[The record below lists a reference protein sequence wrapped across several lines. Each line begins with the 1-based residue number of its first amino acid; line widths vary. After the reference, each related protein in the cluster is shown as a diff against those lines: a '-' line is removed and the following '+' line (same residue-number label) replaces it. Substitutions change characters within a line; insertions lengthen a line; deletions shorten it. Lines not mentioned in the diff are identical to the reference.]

1 MDKPFLRLLD
11 KIEEYEYKSLVWGD
25 IHGSLSEDDVIRF
38 AEELC
43 GEDCE
48 ADKLLDDLI
57 NKGDLE
63 TLRKKK
69 KEYVDIMNDLRL
81 DLNQINNGITLLDE
95 NEQIQVISKF
105 NVIEKEFKTYV
116 KLQATLKTR
125 KNVVILSEFQ
135 GQLKNLFVIEG
146 QLVKKGALLAEI
158 NDSGLEEQLDQMLI
172 QANFTKDN
180 FDRVKRLWEK
190 NIGSEMQFL
199 KAKSDFEKS
208 KKMVEQ
214 IRDQLSKT
222 KIYAPFNGEIDEII
236 SNLGSNLVPGSPILR
251 VVNLDIIYAEA
262 QVPEKYVS
270 SISLGTEAIVSIPLL
285 NKEVTSKIVQTGN
298 FINPNNRTFRIEA
311 PVENKDKR
319 IKQNLN
325 ARIKIKNYS
334 NSKAK
339 VVPLRVLR
347 EDASGKP
354 YLYKLV
360 TTDKKD
366 IFLTVKSFVEIGNS
380 YNEEIEITT
389 GLSLGDVIVL
399 EGANN
404 VEDNQRV
411 RVIE

>member
-1 MDKPFLRLLD
+1 MKKLIITLSLILL
-11 KIEEYEYKSLVWGD
+11 
-25 IHGSLSEDDVIRF
+25 LSCNSSRNSSIN
-38 AEELC
+38 
-43 GEDCE
+43 
-48 ADKLLDDLI
+48 DLI

-63 TLRKKK
+63 TLKKKK
-69 KEYVDIMNDLRL
+69 KEYVDLMNDLRL
-81 DLNQINNGITLLDE
+81 DLNEINNGIMLLDE

-105 NVIEKEFKTYV
+105 NVIEKEFTTYV
-116 KLQATLKTR
+116 ELQANLKSR

-135 GQLKNLFVIEG
+135 GALKNLFVREG
-146 QLVKKGALLAEI
+146 QLVKKGKLLAEI
-158 NDSGLEEQLDQMLI
+158 NDSGLKEQLDQMLI
-172 QANFTKDN
+172 QANYTKDN

-199 KAKSDFEKS
+199 KAKSDFETNN
-208 KKMVEQ
+208 KMVEQ

-222 KIYAPFNGEIDEII
+222 KIYAPFDGEIDEII
-236 SNLGSNLVPGSPILR
+236 SNLGSNLVPGSSILR

-270 SISLGTEAIVSIPLL
+270 SIELGTEALVSIPLL
-285 NKEVTSKIVQTGN
+285 NKEITSKIVQSGN
-298 FINPNNRTFRIEA
+298 FINPNNRTFRVEA

-334 NSKAK
+334 NIKAL
-339 VVPLRVLR
+339 VVPLRVIR
-347 EDASGKP
+347 EDASGRP
-354 YLYKLV
+354 FIYKLV
-360 TTDKKD
+360 ETDKKD
-366 IFLTVKSFVEIGNS
+366 VLLTVKIFVETGAN
-380 YNEEIEITT
+380 NDEEIEITK
-389 GLSLGDVIVL
+389 GLSIGDIIVL

>member
-1 MDKPFLRLLD
+1 MKKLIITLSLILL
-11 KIEEYEYKSLVWGD
+11 
-25 IHGSLSEDDVIRF
+25 LSCNSSRNSSIN
-38 AEELC
+38 
-43 GEDCE
+43 
-48 ADKLLDDLI
+48 DLI

-63 TLRKKK
+63 TLKKKK
-69 KEYVDIMNDLRL
+69 KEYVDLMNDLRL
-81 DLNQINNGITLLDE
+81 DLNEINNGIMLLDE

-105 NVIEKEFKTYV
+105 NVIEKEFITYV
-116 KLQATLKTR
+116 ELQANLKSR

-135 GQLKNLFVIEG
+135 GALKNFFVREG
-146 QLVKKGALLAEI
+146 QLVKKGELLAEI
-158 NDSGLEEQLDQMLI
+158 NDSGLKEQLDQMLI
-172 QANFTKDN
+172 QANYTKDN

-199 KAKSDFEKS
+199 KAKSDFETNN
-208 KKMVEQ
+208 KMVEQ

-222 KIYAPFNGEIDEII
+222 KIYAPFDGEIDEII
-236 SNLGSNLVPGSPILR
+236 SNLGSNLVPGSSILR

-270 SISLGTEAIVSIPLL
+270 SIELGTEALVSIPLL
-285 NKEVTSKIVQTGN
+285 NKEVTSKIVQSGN
-298 FINPNNRTFRIEA
+298 FINPNNRTFRVEA

-334 NSKAK
+334 NIKAL
-339 VVPLRVLR
+339 VVPLRVIR
-347 EDASGKP
+347 EDASGRP
-354 YLYKLV
+354 FIYKLV
-360 TTDKKD
+360 ETDKKD
-366 IFLTVKSFVEIGNS
+366 ILLTVKIFVETGAN
-380 YNEEIEITT
+380 NDEEIEITK
-389 GLSLGDVIVL
+389 GLSIGDIIVL

>member
-1 MDKPFLRLLD
+1 MKKLIITLSLILL
-11 KIEEYEYKSLVWGD
+11 
-25 IHGSLSEDDVIRF
+25 LSCNSSRNSSIN
-38 AEELC
+38 
-43 GEDCE
+43 
-48 ADKLLDDLI
+48 DLI

-63 TLRKKK
+63 TLKKKK
-69 KEYVDIMNDLRL
+69 KEYVDLMNDLRL
-81 DLNQINNGITLLDE
+81 DLNDINNGIMLLDE

-105 NVIEKEFKTYV
+105 NVIEKEFTTYV
-116 KLQATLKTR
+116 ELQANLKSR

-135 GQLKNLFVIEG
+135 GALKNLFVREG
-146 QLVKKGALLAEI
+146 QLVKKGKLLAEI
-158 NDSGLEEQLDQMLI
+158 NDSGLKEQLDQMLI
-172 QANFTKDN
+172 QANYTKDN
-180 FDRVKRLWEK
+180 FDRIKRLWEK

-199 KAKSDFEKS
+199 KAKSDFETNN
-208 KKMVEQ
+208 KMVEQ

-222 KIYAPFNGEIDEII
+222 KIYAPFDGEIDEII

-270 SISLGTEAIVSIPLL
+270 SIELGTEALVSIPLL
-285 NKEVTSKIVQTGN
+285 NKEVTSKIVQSGN
-298 FINPNNRTFRIEA
+298 FINPNNRKFRVEA

-334 NSKAK
+334 NIKAL
-339 VVPLRVLR
+339 VVPLRVIR
-347 EDASGKP
+347 EDASGRP
-354 YLYKLV
+354 FIYKLV
-360 TTDKKD
+360 ETDKKD
-366 IFLTVKSFVEIGNS
+366 ILLTVKIFVETGAN
-380 YNEEIEITT
+380 NDEEIEITK
-389 GLSLGDVIVL
+389 GLSIGDIIVL

>member
-1 MDKPFLRLLD
+1 MKKLIITLSLILL
-11 KIEEYEYKSLVWGD
+11 
-25 IHGSLSEDDVIRF
+25 LSCNSSRNSSIN
-38 AEELC
+38 
-43 GEDCE
+43 
-48 ADKLLDDLI
+48 DLI

-63 TLRKKK
+63 TLKKKK
-69 KEYVDIMNDLRL
+69 KEYVDLMNDLRL
-81 DLNQINNGITLLDE
+81 DLNEINNGIMLLDE

-105 NVIEKEFKTYV
+105 NVIEKEFTTYV
-116 KLQATLKTR
+116 ELQANLKSR

-135 GQLKNLFVIEG
+135 GALKNLFVREG
-146 QLVKKGALLAEI
+146 QLVKKGELLAEI
-158 NDSGLEEQLDQMLI
+158 NDSGLKEQLDQMLI
-172 QANFTKDN
+172 QANYTKDN

-199 KAKSDFEKS
+199 KAKSDFETNN
-208 KKMVEQ
+208 KMVEQ

-222 KIYAPFNGEIDEII
+222 KIYAPFDGEIDEII
-236 SNLGSNLVPGSPILR
+236 SNLGSNLVPGSSILR

-270 SISLGTEAIVSIPLL
+270 SIELGTEALVSIPLL
-285 NKEVTSKIVQTGN
+285 NKEVTSKIVQSGN
-298 FINPNNRTFRIEA
+298 FINPNNRTFRVEA

-334 NSKAK
+334 NIKAL
-339 VVPLRVLR
+339 VVPLRVIR
-347 EDASGKP
+347 EDASGRP
-354 YLYKLV
+354 FIYKLAE
-360 TTDKKD
+360 TDKKD
-366 IFLTVKSFVEIGNS
+366 ILLTVKIFVETGAN
-380 YNEEIEITT
+380 NDEEIEITK
-389 GLSLGDVIVL
+389 GLSIGDIIVL

>member
-1 MDKPFLRLLD
+1 MKKLIITLSLILL
-11 KIEEYEYKSLVWGD
+11 
-25 IHGSLSEDDVIRF
+25 LSCNSSRNSSIN
-38 AEELC
+38 
-43 GEDCE
+43 
-48 ADKLLDDLI
+48 DLI

-63 TLRKKK
+63 TLKKKK
-69 KEYVDIMNDLRL
+69 KEYVDLMNDLRL
-81 DLNQINNGITLLDE
+81 DLNEINNGIMLLDE

-105 NVIEKEFKTYV
+105 NVIEKEFTTYV
-116 KLQATLKTR
+116 ELQANLKSR

-135 GQLKNLFVIEG
+135 GALKNLFVREG
-146 QLVKKGALLAEI
+146 QLVKKGELLAEI
-158 NDSGLEEQLDQMLI
+158 NDSGLKEQLDQMLI
-172 QANFTKDN
+172 QANYTKDN

-199 KAKSDFEKS
+199 KAKSDFETNN
-208 KKMVEQ
+208 KMVEQ

-222 KIYAPFNGEIDEII
+222 KIYAPFDGEIDEII
-236 SNLGSNLVPGSPILR
+236 SNLGSNLVPGSPIIR

-270 SISLGTEAIVSIPLL
+270 SIELGTEALVSIPLL
-285 NKEVTSKIVQTGN
+285 NKEVTSKIVQSGN
-298 FINPNNRTFRIEA
+298 FINPNNRTFRVEA

-334 NSKAK
+334 NIKAL
-339 VVPLRVLR
+339 VVPLRVIR
-347 EDASGKP
+347 EDASGRP
-354 YLYKLV
+354 FIYKL
-360 TTDKKD
+360 TETDKKD
-366 IFLTVKSFVEIGNS
+366 ILLTVKIFVETGAN
-380 YNEEIEITT
+380 NDEEIEITK
-389 GLSLGDVIVL
+389 GLSIGDIIVL

>member
-1 MDKPFLRLLD
+1 MKKLIITLSLILL
-11 KIEEYEYKSLVWGD
+11 
-25 IHGSLSEDDVIRF
+25 LSCNSSRNSSIN
-38 AEELC
+38 
-43 GEDCE
+43 
-48 ADKLLDDLI
+48 DLI

-63 TLRKKK
+63 TLKKKK
-69 KEYVDIMNDLRL
+69 KEYVDLMNDLRL
-81 DLNQINNGITLLDE
+81 DLNDINNGIMLLDE

-105 NVIEKEFKTYV
+105 NVIEKEFTTYV
-116 KLQATLKTR
+116 ELQANLKSR

-135 GQLKNLFVIEG
+135 GALKNFFVREG
-146 QLVKKGALLAEI
+146 QLVKKGELLAEI
-158 NDSGLEEQLDQMLI
+158 NDSGLKEQLDQMLI
-172 QANFTKDN
+172 QANYTKDN

-199 KAKSDFEKS
+199 KAKSDFETNN
-208 KKMVEQ
+208 KMVEQ

-222 KIYAPFNGEIDEII
+222 KIYAPFDGEIDEII

-270 SISLGTEAIVSIPLL
+270 SIELGTEALVSIPLL
-285 NKEVTSKIVQTGN
+285 NKEVTSKIVQSGN
-298 FINPNNRTFRIEA
+298 FINPNNRTFRVEA

-334 NSKAK
+334 NIKAL
-339 VVPLRVLR
+339 VVPLRAIR
-347 EDASGKP
+347 EDASGRP
-354 YLYKLV
+354 FIYKLV
-360 TTDKKD
+360 ETDKKD
-366 IFLTVKSFVEIGNS
+366 ILLTVKIFVETGAN
-380 YNEEIEITT
+380 NDEEIEITK
-389 GLSLGDVIVL
+389 GLSIGDIIVL

>member
-1 MDKPFLRLLD
+1 MKKL
-11 KIEEYEYKSLVWGD
+11 I
-25 IHGSLSEDDVIRF
+25 ISLSLI
-38 AEELC
+38 
-43 GEDCE
+43 
-48 ADKLLDDLI
+48 LLLGCNSSRNSSINDLI

-63 TLRKKK
+63 TLKKRK
-69 KEYVDIMNDLRL
+69 KEYVDLINDLRL
-81 DLNQINNGITLLDE
+81 DLNEINKGITLLDE

-105 NVIEKEFKTYV
+105 NVIEKEFNTYV
-116 KLQATLKTR
+116 KLQANLKSR

-135 GQLKNLFVIEG
+135 GTLKNLFVKEG
-146 QLVKKGALLAEI
+146 HLVKKGQLLAEI
-158 NDSGLEEQLDQMLI
+158 NDSGLKEQLDQMLI

-199 KAKSDFEKS
+199 KAKSDFETS
-208 KKMVEQ
+208 NKMVEQ

-222 KIYAPFNGEIDEII
+222 KIYAPFDGEIDEII

-270 SISLGTEAIVSIPLL
+270 SISIGTEAIVSIPLL
-285 NKEVTSKIVQTGN
+285 NKELTSKIVQTGN
-298 FINPNNRTFRIEA
+298 FINPNSRTFRIEA

-334 NSKAK
+334 NDKSI
-339 VVPLRVLR
+339 VVPLRILS

-354 YLYKLV
+354 FLYKLV

-366 IFLTVKSFVEIGNS
+366 IFLTVKSFVITGAN
-380 YNEEIEITT
+380 YNQEIEITQ
-389 GLSLGDVIVL
+389 GVSIGDIIVL

>member
-1 MDKPFLRLLD
+1 MKKLIITLSLILL
-11 KIEEYEYKSLVWGD
+11 
-25 IHGSLSEDDVIRF
+25 LSCNSSRNSSVN
-38 AEELC
+38 
-43 GEDCE
+43 
-48 ADKLLDDLI
+48 DLI

-63 TLRKKK
+63 TLKKKK
-69 KEYVDIMNDLRL
+69 KEYVDLMNDLRL
-81 DLNQINNGITLLDE
+81 DLNDINNGIMLLDE

-105 NVIEKEFKTYV
+105 NVIEKEFTTYV
-116 KLQATLKTR
+116 ELQANLKSR

-135 GQLKNLFVIEG
+135 GALKNLFVREG
-146 QLVKKGALLAEI
+146 QLVKKGELLAEI
-158 NDSGLEEQLDQMLI
+158 NDSGLKEQLDQMLI
-172 QANFTKDN
+172 QANYTKDN
-180 FDRVKRLWEK
+180 FDRIKRLWEK

-199 KAKSDFEKS
+199 KAKSDFETNN
-208 KKMVEQ
+208 KMVEQ

-222 KIYAPFNGEIDEII
+222 KIYAPFDGEIDEII

-270 SISLGTEAIVSIPLL
+270 SIELGTEALVSIPLL
-285 NKEVTSKIVQTGN
+285 NKEVTSKIVQSGN
-298 FINPNNRTFRIEA
+298 FINPNNRTFRVEA

-334 NSKAK
+334 NIKAL
-339 VVPLRVLR
+339 VVPLRVIR
-347 EDASGKP
+347 EDASGRP
-354 YLYKLV
+354 FIYKLSE
-360 TTDKKD
+360 TDKKD
-366 IFLTVKSFVEIGNS
+366 ILLTVKIFVETGAN
-380 YNEEIEITT
+380 NDEEIEITK
-389 GLSLGDVIVL
+389 GLSIGDIIVL

>member
-1 MDKPFLRLLD
+1 MKKLIITLSLILL
-11 KIEEYEYKSLVWGD
+11 
-25 IHGSLSEDDVIRF
+25 LSCNSSRNSSIN
-38 AEELC
+38 
-43 GEDCE
+43 
-48 ADKLLDDLI
+48 DLI

-63 TLRKKK
+63 TLKKKK
-69 KEYVDIMNDLRL
+69 KEYVDLMNDLRL
-81 DLNQINNGITLLDE
+81 DLNEINNCIMLLDE

-105 NVIEKEFKTYV
+105 NVIEKEFTTYV
-116 KLQATLKTR
+116 ELQANLKSR

-135 GQLKNLFVIEG
+135 GALKNLFVREG
-146 QLVKKGALLAEI
+146 QLVKKGELLAEI
-158 NDSGLEEQLDQMLI
+158 NDSGLKEQLDQMLI
-172 QANFTKDN
+172 QANYTKDN

-199 KAKSDFEKS
+199 KAKSDFETNN
-208 KKMVEQ
+208 KMVEQ

-222 KIYAPFNGEIDEII
+222 KNYAPFDGEIDEII

-270 SISLGTEAIVSIPLL
+270 SIELGTEALVSIPLL
-285 NKEVTSKIVQTGN
+285 NKEVTSKIVQSGN
-298 FINPNNRTFRIEA
+298 FINPNNRTFRVEA

-334 NSKAK
+334 NIKAL
-339 VVPLRVLR
+339 VVPLRVIR
-347 EDASGKP
+347 EDASGRP
-354 YLYKLV
+354 FIYKLAE
-360 TTDKKD
+360 TDKKD
-366 IFLTVKSFVEIGNS
+366 ILLTVKIFVETGAN
-380 YNEEIEITT
+380 NDEEIEITK
-389 GLSLGDVIVL
+389 GLSIGDIIVL

-404 VEDNQRV
+404 VEDKQRV

>member
-1 MDKPFLRLLD
+1 MKKLIITLSLILL
-11 KIEEYEYKSLVWGD
+11 
-25 IHGSLSEDDVIRF
+25 LSCNSSRNSSIN
-38 AEELC
+38 
-43 GEDCE
+43 
-48 ADKLLDDLI
+48 DLI

-63 TLRKKK
+63 TLKKKK
-69 KEYVDIMNDLRL
+69 KEYVDLMNDLRL
-81 DLNQINNGITLLDE
+81 DLNDINNGIMLLDE

-105 NVIEKEFKTYV
+105 NVIEKEFTTYV
-116 KLQATLKTR
+116 ELQANLKSR

-135 GQLKNLFVIEG
+135 GALKNLFVREG
-146 QLVKKGALLAEI
+146 QLVKKGKLLAEI
-158 NDSGLEEQLDQMLI
+158 NDSGLKEQLDQMLI
-172 QANFTKDN
+172 QANYTKDN

-199 KAKSDFEKS
+199 KAKSDFETNN
-208 KKMVEQ
+208 KMVEQ

-222 KIYAPFNGEIDEII
+222 KIYAPFDGEIDEII

-270 SISLGTEAIVSIPLL
+270 SIELGTEALVSIPLL
-285 NKEVTSKIVQTGN
+285 NKEVTSKIVQSGN
-298 FINPNNRTFRIEA
+298 FINPNNRTFRVEA

-325 ARIKIKNYS
+325 ARIKIKNYR
-334 NSKAK
+334 NIKAL
-339 VVPLRVLR
+339 VVPLRVIR
-347 EDASGKP
+347 EDASGRP
-354 YLYKLV
+354 FIYKLAE
-360 TTDKKD
+360 TDKKD
-366 IFLTVKSFVEIGNS
+366 ILLTVKIFVETGAN
-380 YNEEIEITT
+380 NDEEIEITK
-389 GLSLGDVIVL
+389 GLSIGDIIVL

>member
-1 MDKPFLRLLD
+1 MKKLIITLSLILL
-11 KIEEYEYKSLVWGD
+11 
-25 IHGSLSEDDVIRF
+25 LSCNSSRNSSIN
-38 AEELC
+38 
-43 GEDCE
+43 
-48 ADKLLDDLI
+48 DLI

-63 TLRKKK
+63 TLKKKK
-69 KEYVDIMNDLRL
+69 KEYVDLMNDLRL
-81 DLNQINNGITLLDE
+81 DLNDINNGIMLLDE

-105 NVIEKEFKTYV
+105 NVIEKEFTTYV
-116 KLQATLKTR
+116 ELQANLKSR

-135 GQLKNLFVIEG
+135 GALKNLFVREG
-146 QLVKKGALLAEI
+146 QLVKKGKLLAEI
-158 NDSGLEEQLDQMLI
+158 NDSGLKEQLDQMLI
-172 QANFTKDN
+172 QANYTKDN

-199 KAKSDFEKS
+199 KAKSDFETNN
-208 KKMVEQ
+208 KMVEQ

-222 KIYAPFNGEIDEII
+222 KIYAPFDGEIDEII

-270 SISLGTEAIVSIPLL
+270 SIELETEALVSIPLL
-285 NKEVTSKIVQTGN
+285 NKEVTSKIVQSGN
-298 FINPNNRTFRIEA
+298 FINPNNRTFRVEA

-334 NSKAK
+334 NIKAL
-339 VVPLRVLR
+339 VVPLRVIR
-347 EDASGKP
+347 EDASGRP
-354 YLYKLV
+354 FIYKLAE
-360 TTDKKD
+360 TDKKD
-366 IFLTVKSFVEIGNS
+366 ILLTVKIFVETGAN
-380 YNEEIEITT
+380 NDEEIEITK
-389 GLSLGDVIVL
+389 GLSIGDIIVL

>member
-1 MDKPFLRLLD
+1 MKKL
-11 KIEEYEYKSLVWGD
+11 I
-25 IHGSLSEDDVIRF
+25 ISLSLI
-38 AEELC
+38 
-43 GEDCE
+43 
-48 ADKLLDDLI
+48 LLLGCNSSRNSSINDLI

-63 TLRKKK
+63 TLKKRK
-69 KEYVDIMNDLRL
+69 KEYVDLINDLRL
-81 DLNQINNGITLLDE
+81 DLNEINKGITLLDE

-105 NVIEKEFKTYV
+105 NVIEKEFNTYV
-116 KLQATLKTR
+116 KLQANLKSR

-135 GQLKNLFVIEG
+135 GTLKNLFVKEG
-146 QLVKKGALLAEI
+146 HLVKKGQLLAEI
-158 NDSGLEEQLDQMLI
+158 NDSGLKEQLDQMLI

-199 KAKSDFEKS
+199 KAKSDFETS
-208 KKMVEQ
+208 NKMVEQ

-222 KIYAPFNGEIDEII
+222 KIYAPFDGEIDEII

-270 SISLGTEAIVSIPLL
+270 SISIGTEAIISIPLL
-285 NKEVTSKIVQTGN
+285 NKELTSKIVQTGN
-298 FINPNNRTFRIEA
+298 FINPNSRTFRIEA

-334 NSKAK
+334 NDKSI
-339 VVPLRVLR
+339 VVPLRVLS

-354 YLYKLV
+354 FLYKLV

-366 IFLTVKSFVEIGNS
+366 IFLTVKSFVITGAN
-380 YNEEIEITT
+380 YNQEIEITQ
-389 GLSLGDVIVL
+389 GVSIGDIIVL

>member
-1 MDKPFLRLLD
+1 MKKLIITLSLILL
-11 KIEEYEYKSLVWGD
+11 
-25 IHGSLSEDDVIRF
+25 LSCNSSRNSSIN
-38 AEELC
+38 
-43 GEDCE
+43 
-48 ADKLLDDLI
+48 DLI

-63 TLRKKK
+63 TLKKKK
-69 KEYVDIMNDLRL
+69 KEYVDLMNDLRL
-81 DLNQINNGITLLDE
+81 DLNDINNGIILLDE

-105 NVIEKEFKTYV
+105 NVIEKEFTTYV
-116 KLQATLKTR
+116 ELQANLKSR

-135 GQLKNLFVIEG
+135 GALKNFFVREG
-146 QLVKKGALLAEI
+146 QLVKKGELLAEI
-158 NDSGLEEQLDQMLI
+158 NDSGLKEQLDQMLI
-172 QANFTKDN
+172 QANYTKDN
-180 FDRVKRLWEK
+180 FDRIKRLWEK

-199 KAKSDFEKS
+199 KAKSDFETNN
-208 KKMVEQ
+208 KMVEQ

-222 KIYAPFNGEIDEII
+222 KIYAPFDGEIDEII

-270 SISLGTEAIVSIPLL
+270 SIELGTEALVSIPLL
-285 NKEVTSKIVQTGN
+285 NKEITSKIVQSGN
-298 FINPNNRTFRIEA
+298 FINPNNRTFRVEA

-334 NSKAK
+334 NIKAL
-339 VVPLRVLR
+339 VVPLRVIR
-347 EDASGKP
+347 EDASGRP
-354 YLYKLV
+354 FIYKLV
-360 TTDKKD
+360 ETDKKD
-366 IFLTVKSFVEIGNS
+366 ILLTVKIFVETGAN
-380 YNEEIEITT
+380 NDEEIEITK
-389 GLSLGDVIVL
+389 GLSIGDIIVL

>member
-1 MDKPFLRLLD
+1 MKKLIITLSLILFLSCNSSRNSS
-11 KIEEYEYKSLVWGD
+11 IN
-25 IHGSLSEDDVIRF
+25 
-38 AEELC
+38 
-43 GEDCE
+43 
-48 ADKLLDDLI
+48 DLI

-63 TLRKKK
+63 TLKKKK
-69 KEYVDIMNDLRL
+69 KEYVDLMNDLRL
-81 DLNQINNGITLLDE
+81 DLNEINNGIMLLDE

-105 NVIEKEFKTYV
+105 NVIEKEFNTYV
-116 KLQATLKTR
+116 KLQANLKSR

-135 GQLKNLFVIEG
+135 GPLKNLFVREG
-146 QLVKKGALLAEI
+146 QLVKKGQLLAEI
-158 NDSGLEEQLDQMLI
+158 NDSGLKEQLDQMLI

-199 KAKSDFEKS
+199 KAKSDFETS
-208 KKMVEQ
+208 NKMVEQ

-222 KIYAPFNGEIDEII
+222 KIYAPFDGEIDEII
-236 SNLGSNLVPGSPILR
+236 SNPGSNLVPGSPMLR

-270 SISLGTEAIVSIPLL
+270 SIELGTQALVSIPLL
-285 NKEVTSKIVQTGN
+285 NKEVTSKIVQSGN
-298 FINPNNRTFRIEA
+298 FINPNNRTFRVEA

-334 NSKAK
+334 NLNAL

-347 EDASGKP
+347 EDASGKTFI
-354 YLYKLV
+354 YKLA
-360 TTDKKD
+360 TTDKKN
-366 IFLTVKSFVEIGNS
+366 IFLTVKIFVEIGAN
-380 YNEEIEITT
+380 NDEEIEIIK
-389 GLSLGDVIVL
+389 GLSEGDIIVL

>member
-1 MDKPFLRLLD
+1 MKKLIITLSLILL
-11 KIEEYEYKSLVWGD
+11 
-25 IHGSLSEDDVIRF
+25 LSCDSSRNSSIN
-38 AEELC
+38 
-43 GEDCE
+43 
-48 ADKLLDDLI
+48 DLI

-63 TLRKKK
+63 TLKKKK
-69 KEYVDIMNDLRL
+69 KEYVDLMNDLRL
-81 DLNQINNGITLLDE
+81 DLNEINNGIMLLDE

-105 NVIEKEFKTYV
+105 NVIEKEFTTYV
-116 KLQATLKTR
+116 ELQANLKSR

-135 GQLKNLFVIEG
+135 GALKNLFVREG
-146 QLVKKGALLAEI
+146 QLVKKGELLAEI
-158 NDSGLEEQLDQMLI
+158 NDSGLKEQLDQMLI
-172 QANFTKDN
+172 QANYTKDN

-199 KAKSDFEKS
+199 KAKSDFETNN
-208 KKMVEQ
+208 KMVEQ

-222 KIYAPFNGEIDEII
+222 KIYAPFDGEIDEII
-236 SNLGSNLVPGSPILR
+236 SNLGSNLVPGSSILR

-270 SISLGTEAIVSIPLL
+270 SIELGTEALVSIPLL
-285 NKEVTSKIVQTGN
+285 NKEVTSKIVQSGN
-298 FINPNNRTFRIEA
+298 FINPNNRTFRVEA

-334 NSKAK
+334 NIKAL
-339 VVPLRVLR
+339 VVPLRVIR
-347 EDASGKP
+347 EDASGRP
-354 YLYKLV
+354 FIYKLV
-360 TTDKKD
+360 ETDKKD
-366 IFLTVKSFVEIGNS
+366 VLLTVKIFVETGAN
-380 YNEEIEITT
+380 NDEEIEITK
-389 GLSLGDVIVL
+389 GLSIGDIIVL

>member
-1 MDKPFLRLLD
+1 MKKLIITLSLILLFSCNSSRNSS
-11 KIEEYEYKSLVWGD
+11 IN
-25 IHGSLSEDDVIRF
+25 
-38 AEELC
+38 
-43 GEDCE
+43 
-48 ADKLLDDLI
+48 DLI
-57 NKGDLE
+57 NKGDLK
-63 TLRKKK
+63 TLKKK
-69 KEYVDIMNDLRL
+69 KTEYVDLMNDLRL
-81 DLNQINNGITLLDE
+81 DLNEINKGITLLDE

-105 NVIEKEFKTYV
+105 SVTEKEFKTYV
-116 KLQATLKTR
+116 KLQANLKTR

-135 GQLKNLFVIEG
+135 GPLKNLFVREG
-146 QLVKKGALLAEI
+146 QLVKQGQLLAEI
-158 NDSGLEEQLDQMLI
+158 NDSGLKEQLDQMLI

-199 KAKSDFEKS
+199 KAKSDFETS
-208 KKMVEQ
+208 NKMVEQ

-222 KIYAPFNGEIDEII
+222 KVYAPFDGEIDEII
-236 SNLGSNLVPGSPILR
+236 SNLGSNLLPGSPMLR

-270 SISLGTEAIVSIPLL
+270 SIELGTEAIVSIPLL
-285 NKEVTSKIVQTGN
+285 EKEVTSKIIQSGN
-298 FINPNNRTFRIEA
+298 FINPNSRTFRVEV

-334 NSKAK
+334 NLKAL

-347 EDASGKP
+347 EDAGGKSFI
-354 YLYKLV
+354 YKLV
-360 TTDKKD
+360 TTDKED
-366 IFLTVKSFVEIGNS
+366 IFLTVKSFVETGN
-380 YNEEIEITT
+380 NDDKEIEIIK
-389 GLSLGDVIVL
+389 GVSIGDIIVL

-411 RVIE
+411 RLIE

>member
-1 MDKPFLRLLD
+1 MKKLIITLSLILL
-11 KIEEYEYKSLVWGD
+11 
-25 IHGSLSEDDVIRF
+25 LSCNSSRNSSIN
-38 AEELC
+38 
-43 GEDCE
+43 
-48 ADKLLDDLI
+48 DLI

-63 TLRKKK
+63 TLKKKK
-69 KEYVDIMNDLRL
+69 KEYVDLMNDLRL
-81 DLNQINNGITLLDE
+81 DLNEINNGIMLLDE

-105 NVIEKEFKTYV
+105 NVIEKEFTTYV
-116 KLQATLKTR
+116 ELQANLKSR

-135 GQLKNLFVIEG
+135 GALKNLFVREG
-146 QLVKKGALLAEI
+146 QLVKKGELLAEI
-158 NDSGLEEQLDQMLI
+158 NDSGLKEQLDQMLI
-172 QANFTKDN
+172 QANYTKDN

-199 KAKSDFEKS
+199 KAKSDFETNN
-208 KKMVEQ
+208 KMVEQ

-222 KIYAPFNGEIDEII
+222 KIYAPFDGEIDEII
-236 SNLGSNLVPGSPILR
+236 SNLGSSLVPGSSILR

-270 SISLGTEAIVSIPLL
+270 SIELGTEALVSIPLL
-285 NKEVTSKIVQTGN
+285 NKEVTSKIVQSGN
-298 FINPNNRTFRIEA
+298 FINPNNRTFRVEA

-334 NSKAK
+334 NIKAL
-339 VVPLRVLR
+339 VVPLRVIR
-347 EDASGKP
+347 EDASGRP
-354 YLYKLV
+354 FIYKLV
-360 TTDKKD
+360 ETDKKD
-366 IFLTVKSFVEIGNS
+366 ILLTVKIFVETGAN
-380 YNEEIEITT
+380 NDEEIEITK
-389 GLSLGDVIVL
+389 GLSIGDIIVL

>member
-1 MDKPFLRLLD
+1 MKKLIITLSLILL
-11 KIEEYEYKSLVWGD
+11 
-25 IHGSLSEDDVIRF
+25 LSCNSSRNSSIN
-38 AEELC
+38 
-43 GEDCE
+43 
-48 ADKLLDDLI
+48 DLI

-63 TLRKKK
+63 TLKKKK
-69 KEYVDIMNDLRL
+69 KEYVDLMNDLRL
-81 DLNQINNGITLLDE
+81 DLNDINNGIMLLDE

-105 NVIEKEFKTYV
+105 NVIEKEFTTYV
-116 KLQATLKTR
+116 ELQANLKSR

-135 GQLKNLFVIEG
+135 GALKNLFVREG
-146 QLVKKGALLAEI
+146 QLVKKGELLAEI
-158 NDSGLEEQLDQMLI
+158 NDSGLKEQLDQMLI
-172 QANFTKDN
+172 QANYTKDN

-199 KAKSDFEKS
+199 KAKSDFETNN
-208 KKMVEQ
+208 KMVEQ

-222 KIYAPFNGEIDEII
+222 KIYAPFDGEIDEII
-236 SNLGSNLVPGSPILR
+236 SNLGSNLVPGSSILR

-270 SISLGTEAIVSIPLL
+270 SIELGTEALVSIPLL
-285 NKEVTSKIVQTGN
+285 NKEITSKIVQSGN
-298 FINPNNRTFRIEA
+298 FINPNNRTFRVEA

-334 NSKAK
+334 NIKAL
-339 VVPLRVLR
+339 VVPLRVIR
-347 EDASGKP
+347 EDASGRP
-354 YLYKLV
+354 FIYKLV
-360 TTDKKD
+360 ETDKKD
-366 IFLTVKSFVEIGNS
+366 VLLTVKIFVETGAN
-380 YNEEIEITT
+380 NDEEIEITK
-389 GLSLGDVIVL
+389 GLSIGDIIVL

>member
-1 MDKPFLRLLD
+1 MKKLIITLSLILL
-11 KIEEYEYKSLVWGD
+11 
-25 IHGSLSEDDVIRF
+25 LSCNSSRNSSIN
-38 AEELC
+38 
-43 GEDCE
+43 
-48 ADKLLDDLI
+48 DLI

-63 TLRKKK
+63 TLKKKK
-69 KEYVDIMNDLRL
+69 KEYVDLMNDLRL
-81 DLNQINNGITLLDE
+81 DLNDINNGIMLLDE

-105 NVIEKEFKTYV
+105 NVIEKEFTTYV
-116 KLQATLKTR
+116 ELQANLKSR

-135 GQLKNLFVIEG
+135 GALKNFFVREG
-146 QLVKKGALLAEI
+146 QLVKKGKLLAEI
-158 NDSGLEEQLDQMLI
+158 NDSGLKEQLDQMLI
-172 QANFTKDN
+172 QANYTKDN
-180 FDRVKRLWEK
+180 FDRIKRLWEK

-199 KAKSDFEKS
+199 KAKSDFETNN
-208 KKMVEQ
+208 KMVEQ

-222 KIYAPFNGEIDEII
+222 KIYAPFDGEIDEII

-270 SISLGTEAIVSIPLL
+270 SIELGTEALVSIPLL
-285 NKEVTSKIVQTGN
+285 NKEVTSKIVQSGN
-298 FINPNNRTFRIEA
+298 FINPNNRTFRVEA

-334 NSKAK
+334 NIKAL
-339 VVPLRVLR
+339 VVPLRVIR
-347 EDASGKP
+347 EDASGRP
-354 YLYKLV
+354 FIYKLAE
-360 TTDKKD
+360 TDKKD
-366 IFLTVKSFVEIGNS
+366 ILLTVKIFVETGAN
-380 YNEEIEITT
+380 NDEEIEITK
-389 GLSLGDVIVL
+389 GLSIGDIIVL